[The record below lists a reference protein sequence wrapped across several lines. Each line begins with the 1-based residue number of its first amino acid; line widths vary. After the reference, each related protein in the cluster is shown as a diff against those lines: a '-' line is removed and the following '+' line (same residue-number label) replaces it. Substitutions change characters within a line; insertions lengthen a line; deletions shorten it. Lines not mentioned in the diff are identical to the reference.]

1 MDGYISGIN
10 QLQAD
15 TYDASPVVSSNAMA
29 SMVRNLCSTKPD
41 MKFETSLAQLLNA
54 LKPYRVQKNLRL
66 VEVSVDN
73 NFAAVRQETLVW
85 MQSEMSALGFYSG
98 EADGVF
104 DASTQ
109 SALANFQSSNGL
121 NPTAVPDA
129 DTVIKFIELSTR
141 RVQSGQGQ

>member
-1 MDGYISGIN
+1 M
-10 QLQAD
+10 L
-15 TYDASPVVSSNAMA
+15 
-29 SMVRNLCSTKPD
+29 RNLCSTKQE

-54 LKPYRVQKNLRL
+54 LKPFRVQKHSRL
-66 VEVSVDN
+66 VEVSVDD

-104 DASTQ
+104 GASTQ
-109 SALANFQSSNGL
+109 NALANFQSSNGL

-129 DTVIKFIELSTR
+129 DTVIKFIELATLR
-141 RVQSGQGQ
+141 MQSEQGQ